1 MFPYKKNLPCF
12 FFSFFM
18 LVSGMHS
25 STNAKEN
32 NTLIRH
38 VVCFKF
44 KQDAKTN
51 QIQKVEREFAALKNK
66 IPGILSLEWG
76 LNNSPENLNKE
87 FTHCFIVSFID
98 EKARQTYL
106 PHPDHKAFVKI
117 LKPILDDVFVI
128 DFTP

>member
-1 MFPYKKNLPCF
+1 
-12 FFSFFM
+12 M

-51 QIQKVEREFAALKNK
+51 QIQMVEREFAALKN
-66 IPGILSLEWG
+66 
-76 LNNSPENLNKE
+76 
-87 FTHCFIVSFID
+87 
-98 EKARQTYL
+98 
-106 PHPDHKAFVKI
+106 
-117 LKPILDDVFVI
+117 
-128 DFTP
+128 

>member
-1 MFPYKKNLPCF
+1 
-12 FFSFFM
+12 M

-87 FTHCFIVSFID
+87 FSHCFIVSFTD

>member
-1 MFPYKKNLPCF
+1 
-12 FFSFFM
+12 M
-18 LVSGMHS
+18 LFSGMHS
-25 STNAKEN
+25 SSNAKEN

-44 KQDAKTN
+44 KQDATTN
-51 QIQKVEREFAALKNK
+51 QIQEVETEFGALKNK

-76 LNNSPENLNKE
+76 LNNSPENLSKE
-87 FTHCFIVSFID
+87 FTHCFIVSFVD
-98 EKARQTYL
+98 ENARQTYL